1 MTGVLIY
8 TEADEIVPL
17 GLQLNQKIHII
28 FQASVVVW
36 KEFFL
41 LLKNFFSLF

>member
-17 GLQLNQKIHII
+17 GLQLNLKIRII
-28 FQASVVVW
+28 FKAFALFW
-36 KEFFL
+36 AEAFFAYL
-41 LLKNFFSLF
+41 IKFSL